1 MPDEVRDFL
10 KQNRDALLARWEE
23 KVRASLATVS
33 SLTTEQLRDSL
44 GLLLDEILESLE
56 PGRGR
61 LPDGESSPIARGHGA
76 QRQVLNTAITDL
88 VREYYLFL
96 EGASELASEQ
106 GASLGH
112 ADLLE
117 FTKALFSATADAV
130 VEFARR
136 QEEQQRQADFEY
148 FAFVA
153 HELRNPLSSTK
164 LAWDVLVRKTEIDPR
179 RVEVINRGLGRLTEL
194 IDDSITRA
202 RIQSGVGARR
212 EPVAVDALVSEA
224 QEDSLIDAETK
235 NVRVAA
241 DATGLVVPADHRL
254 LRSALTN
261 LLRNAIKFTREG
273 GEVTI
278 RGRLAEGRV
287 LIEVE
292 DECGGLPPDRAEWL
306 FAAFEQAGRD
316 RSGFGLGLAISKQ
329 AIEAHAG
336 TLSVKD
342 VPGKGCVFTVDL
354 PAAEAKPGRDGA
366 GGR

>member
-1 MPDEVRDFL
+1 MPAEARDFL
-10 KQNRDALLARWEE
+10 KQNRDALLAKGEE
-23 KVRASLATVS
+23 KVCESLPTVA

-61 LPDGESSPIARGHGA
+61 LSDRESSPIARGHGA
-76 QRQVLNTAITDL
+76 QRQVLNTAIADL

-96 EGASELASEQ
+96 ESAAELASDERT
-106 GASLGH
+106 SLGP
-112 ADLLE
+112 AGLLA

-130 VEFARR
+130 AEYVRR
-136 QEEQQRQADFEY
+136 QEQQQRQADFEY

-164 LAWDVLVRKTEIDPR
+164 LAWELLVRKREIDPR
-179 RVEVINRGLGRLTEL
+179 RVEVINRGLGRLAEL
-194 IDDSITRA
+194 IDNSITRS
-202 RIQSGVGARR
+202 RIGTGVEVRR
-212 EPVAVDALVSEA
+212 EPVAVDELVSEA
-224 QEDSLIDAETK
+224 QDDSTIDAETK
-235 NVRVAA
+235 NIRVVAA
-241 DATGLVVPADHRL
+241 ASGHVVAADHRL

-273 GEVTI
+273 GQVAV
-278 RGRLAEGRV
+278 RSRLAEGRV
-287 LIEVE
+287 LIDVE

-329 AIEAHAG
+329 AIEAHGG

-342 VPGKGCVFTVDL
+342 VPGKGCVFTIDL
-354 PAAEAKPGRDGA
+354 PGGEA
-366 GGR
+366 